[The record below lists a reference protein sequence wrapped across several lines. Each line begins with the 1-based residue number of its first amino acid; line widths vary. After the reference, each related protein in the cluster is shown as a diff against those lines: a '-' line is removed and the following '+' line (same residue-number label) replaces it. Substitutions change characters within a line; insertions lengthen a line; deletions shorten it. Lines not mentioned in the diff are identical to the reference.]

1 LAPLNLNIMEGGVPM
16 KIDIQSMKRCL
27 LVKVSGQIDSSSA
40 PQLEQELLGLVD
52 AGHKHLVVNMRDVDF
67 VSSAGMK
74 ALLAAQIRLRKAL
87 PPGEVAITELSPR
100 LKDTFQLV
108 GLHLLFK
115 YFENDVE
122 AVGSF

>member
-1 LAPLNLNIMEGGVPM
+1 ME
-16 KIDIQSMKRCL
+16 INIQSMKRCQ
-27 LVKVSGQIDSSSA
+27 LVTVSGDVDSSSA

-52 AGHKHLVVNMRDVDF
+52 GGHKHLVVNMRDVDF

-74 ALLAAQIRLRKAL
+74 SLLAAQIRLRKSV
-87 PPGEVAITELSPR
+87 PSGEVAISELPSQ

-115 YFENDVE
+115 YYDSDVE

>member
-1 LAPLNLNIMEGGVPM
+1 ME
-16 KIDIQSMKRCL
+16 INIQSMKRCQ
-27 LVKVSGQIDSSSA
+27 LVTVSGDVDSSSA
-40 PQLEQELLGLVD
+40 PQLEQELPGLVD
-52 AGHKHLVVNMRDVDF
+52 GGHKHLVVNMRDVDF

-87 PPGEVAITELSPR
+87 PSGEVAISELPSQ

-115 YFENDVE
+115 YYDNDVE